1 VHDQLL
7 NAYIKA
13 KNDDKALELWMKLE
27 ESNVVP
33 SRNFLV
39 NLATFLK
46 SMNRSV
52 PFADPTPDSSSVSAA
67 HQIETLVQDGK
78 LGEAKNLVLDILADK
93 TKKIKDSKEDLV
105 GFFDQLSA
113 NGDVETLNS
122 LEPHMST
129 TWKQQINY
137 DNCLAKAL
145 CLNPSAV
152 SDCLD
157 SVLSDYKAATAAA
170 AAAGKSTE
178 TIKLNPKGQ
187 LFTKLRHH
195 QDFVSLF
202 EQNPHLLSKWNEIS
216 YECMKFDYLTPIYSL
231 FSFYLQ
237 TNKKE
242 EAINTCVAAQS
253 ASKMIVITPICK
265 QIRKKADTKLASDVV
280 DILKAHP
287 NVTSSKIL
295 GFAYSAWIDV
305 VCEGKMVDEVCAL
318 LKESVDNKLQL
329 GNSTVLALRRL
340 KEDLETAGKP
350 VPFTIPEPVEE
361 VKTDSQQ

>member
-1 VHDQLL
+1 MLQQHSESKQIALLENLLEATKNMIFDNRSIVHDQLL

-129 TWKQQINY
+129 
-137 DNCLAKAL
+137 
-145 CLNPSAV
+145 V
-152 SDCLD
+152 S
-157 SVLSDYKAATAAA
+157 
-170 AAAGKSTE
+170 
-178 TIKLNPKGQ
+178 Q
-187 LFTKLRHH
+187 LFDMKKYAFTRFFKL
-195 QDFVSLF
+195 
-202 EQNPHLLSKWNEIS
+202 
-216 YECMKFDYLTPIYSL
+216 
-231 FSFYLQ
+231 
-237 TNKKE
+237 
-242 EAINTCVAAQS
+242 
-253 ASKMIVITPICK
+253 
-265 QIRKKADTKLASDVV
+265 
-280 DILKAHP
+280 
-287 NVTSSKIL
+287 
-295 GFAYSAWIDV
+295 
-305 VCEGKMVDEVCAL
+305 
-318 LKESVDNKLQL
+318 
-329 GNSTVLALRRL
+329 
-340 KEDLETAGKP
+340 
-350 VPFTIPEPVEE
+350 
-361 VKTDSQQ
+361 